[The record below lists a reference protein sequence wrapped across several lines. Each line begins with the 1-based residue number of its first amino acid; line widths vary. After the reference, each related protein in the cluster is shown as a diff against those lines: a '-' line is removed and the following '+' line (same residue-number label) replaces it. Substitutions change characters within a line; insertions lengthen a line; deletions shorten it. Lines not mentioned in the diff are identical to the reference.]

1 MEERKHF
8 LSYVEQVF
16 MTLGISLLVIT
27 LICAVVGEE
36 AREYSTMF
44 VLGDEGIP
52 IHTILE
58 YLLSSVCITALR
70 FVFLTDTLIKSWS
83 LAGRTVGMLGTVIVL
98 IGGLACLFGW
108 FPVDD
113 PKCWAAFLISFG
125 ICFLVSALLSAKKE
139 QQENRQLEKA
149 LRQMK
154 EAK

>member
-1 MEERKHF
+1 MEERKH
-8 LSYVEQVF
+8 LITYVEQVF
-16 MTLGISLLVIT
+16 MILGISLLVIT

-36 AREYSTMF
+36 SREYSTMF
-44 VLGDEGIP
+44 ALGDKGIP

-70 FVFLTDTLIKSWS
+70 FVFFTDTLIKSWS
-83 LAGRTVGMLGTVIVL
+83 LAGRTVGMLGAVIALV
-98 IGGLACLFGW
+98 GGLVYLFGW

-113 PKCWAAFLISFG
+113 PKCWAAFFISFG

-139 QQENRQLEKA
+139 QQENRQLERA
-149 LRQMK
+149 LQKMK